1 MVAELTALRD
11 QIDDVDKALLNLL
24 AKRLELVAKVGEV
37 KSRFGLPIYVPERE
51 ASMLASRRAEAEAIG
66 VPPDLIEDVLR
77 RVMRESYSSEND
89 KGFKTLCP
97 SLRPVVIVGGGG
109 QMGRLFEKMLT
120 LSGYQV
126 RILEQQDWPRARDIV
141 ADAGMVIVSVPIHV
155 TEQVIAQLPP
165 LPSDCILVDLASVK
179 SGPLQAMLAAHDG
192 PVLGLHPMFG
202 PDSGSLAKQV
212 VVWCDGRQPEAY
224 QWFLEQ
230 IQVWGARLHRI
241 SAVEHDQN
249 MAFIQRCATLLPSLM
264 GCIWRKRTS
273 SLSSFWR
280 YHRRFID
287 WSWRWSGVCSPR
299 TRSCMRTLLCRRS
312 AIWRL
317 SSVTINVLAMRSGY
331 WNRVI
336 SRLLS
341 TVFAKLNTGLAIMP
355 DASRM
360 KAVCYCV
367 RRMTADHNDDI
378 YTKSQLCWLFS
389 FKEPL

>member
-11 QIDDVDKALLNLL
+11 QIDEVDKALLNLL
-24 AKRLELVAKVGEV
+24 AKRLELVAEVGEV

-51 ASMLASRRAEAEAIG
+51 ASMLASRRAEAEALG

-126 RILEQQDWPRARDIV
+126 RILEQHDWDRAADIV

-155 TEQVIAQLPP
+155 TEQVIGKLPP
-165 LPSDCILVDLASVK
+165 LPKDCILVDLASVK
-179 SGPLQAMLAAHDG
+179 NGPLQAMLAAHDG

-202 PDSGSLAKQV
+202 PDSGSPAKQV
-212 VVWCDGRQPEAY
+212 VVWCDGRKPEAY

-249 MAFIQRCATLLPSLM
+249 MAFIQALRHFATFCLWAARQKKMFSEQLLA
-264 GCIWRKRTS
+264 
-273 SLSSFWR
+273 LSSPIYRLELAMVGRLFAQDPQLYADIIMSSERNLALIKR
-280 YHRRFID
+280 YYKRFGEAIELLEQGDKQAFID
-287 WSWRWSGVCSPR
+287 SFRKVEHWFGDYAQRFQSESRV
-299 TRSCMRTLLCRRS
+299 LLRQ
-312 AIWRL
+312 A
-317 SSVTINVLAMRSGY
+317 ND
-331 WNRVI
+331 NR
-336 SRLLS
+336 
-341 TVFAKLNTGLAIMP
+341 
-355 DASRM
+355 
-360 KAVCYCV
+360 
-367 RRMTADHNDDI
+367 H
-378 YTKSQLCWLFS
+378 
-389 FKEPL
+389 